1 MSNLETYKKGI
12 LEGRTID
19 DIERER
25 KFQSEAQRITKLEKQ
40 LSTKIVKVDYL
51 KNSANIIFPENI
63 IDAIELNNRRIEWI
77 ENKNKKPLRRGTRS
91 VCIKDVNRFID
102 DVNNISSNY
111 VYDTMNVATTH
122 ALSQKLQYLF
132 DMFLCSDKYDVMVEV
147 NI

>member
-1 MSNLETYKKGI
+1 MSTLETYKKGI

-51 KNSANIIFPENI
+51 KNSATIIFPENI

-77 ENKNKKPLRRGTRS
+77 ENKNKKQLRRGTRS

-132 DMFLCSDKYDVMVEV
+132 DMFLCSDKYDERIEV

>member
-1 MSNLETYKKGI
+1 MSNLEKGI
-12 LEGRTID
+12 LDGLTID

-25 KFQSEAQRITKLEKQ
+25 KFQSEAQRIARLEKK

-51 KNSANIIFPENI
+51 KNSATIIFPENI

-77 ENKNKKPLRRGTRS
+77 KNKNKKPLRRGTRS

-102 DVNNISSNY
+102 DANNIYSNY
-111 VYDTMNVATTH
+111 VYKMMSASTIH
-122 ALSQKLQYLF
+122 SLSQSLQYLF
-132 DMFLCSDKYDVMVEV
+132 DMFLCSDKYDERIEV

>member
-1 MSNLETYKKGI
+1 MGNLETYKKGI

-19 DIERER
+19 DIEREI
-25 KFQSEAQRITKLEKQ
+25 KFQSEAQRITRIEEQ

-77 ENKNKKPLRRGTRS
+77 EEKNKKPSKRGTRPGY
-91 VCIKDVNRFID
+91 IKDVNRFID

-111 VYDTMNVATTH
+111 VYDMMDVATTH

-132 DMFLCSDKYDVMVEV
+132 DMFLCSDKYDEIVEV

>member
-1 MSNLETYKKGI
+1 MH
-12 LEGRTID
+12 TID
-19 DIERER
+19 DIEGEI
-25 KFQSEAQRITKLEKQ
+25 KFQSEAQRITKIEKQ

-51 KNSANIIFPENI
+51 KNSANIIFPKNI

-77 ENKNKKPLRRGTRS
+77 EDKNKKPSRRGTKP

-111 VYDTMNVATTH
+111 VYDMMNAATTH
-122 ALSQKLQYLF
+122 ALSQKLQYIF
-132 DMFLCSDKYDVMVEV
+132 DMFLCSDKYDEMVEV

>member
-1 MSNLETYKKGI
+1 MVNLETYKKGI
-12 LEGRTID
+12 FEDRTID
-19 DIERER
+19 DIERGI
-25 KFQSEAQRITKLEKQ
+25 KFQSEAQRITKIEKQ

-77 ENKNKKPLRRGTRS
+77 EDKNKKPSRRGTRP
-91 VCIKDVNRFID
+91 VYIKDVNRFID

-111 VYDTMNVATTH
+111 VYDMMDVATTH
-122 ALSQKLQYLF
+122 ALSQKLQYIF
-132 DMFLCSDKYDVMVEV
+132 DMFLCSDKYDEIVEV

>member
-19 DIERER
+19 DIEREI
-25 KFQSEAQRITKLEKQ
+25 KFQSEAERIKKIEDQ

-51 KNSANIIFPENI
+51 KNSANIIFPDDV

-77 ENKNKKPLRRGTRS
+77 EEKNKKPSRRGTRP
-91 VCIKDVNRFID
+91 VYIKDVNRLID
-102 DVNNISSNY
+102 DVNDISSNY
-111 VYDTMNVATTH
+111 VYDIMNVATTH
-122 ALSQKLQYLF
+122 ALSQKLQYIF
-132 DMFLCSDKYDVMVEV
+132 DMFLTSDKYDEKVEV

>member
-1 MSNLETYKKGI
+1 MGNLETYKKGI

-19 DIERER
+19 DIEREI
-25 KFQSEAQRITKLEKQ
+25 KFQSEAQRITRIEEQ

-51 KNSANIIFPENI
+51 KNSANNIFPENI

-77 ENKNKKPLRRGTRS
+77 EEKNKKSPRRGTRP
-91 VCIKDVNRFID
+91 VYIKDVNRFID

-111 VYDTMNVATTH
+111 VYDMMNVATTH

-132 DMFLCSDKYDVMVEV
+132 DMFLCSDKYDEIVEV

>member
-1 MSNLETYKKGI
+1 MI
-12 LEGRTID
+12 LK
-19 DIERER
+19 REI
-25 KFQSEAQRITKLEKQ
+25 KFQSEAQRITRIEEQ
-40 LSTKIVKVDYL
+40 LSTNIVKVDYL

-77 ENKNKKPLRRGTRS
+77 EEKNKKSPRRGTRP
-91 VCIKDVNRFID
+91 VYIKDVNRFID

-111 VYDTMNVATTH
+111 VYDMMNVATTH

-132 DMFLCSDKYDVMVEV
+132 DMFLCSDKYDEIVEV

>member
-1 MSNLETYKKGI
+1 MGNLETYKKGI
-12 LEGRTID
+12 FTGRAID
-19 DIERER
+19 DIEGEI
-25 KFQSEAQRITKLEKQ
+25 KFQSEAQRITKIEKQ

-63 IDAIELNNRRIEWI
+63 IDAIELNNHRIEWI
-77 ENKNKKPLRRGTRS
+77 EDKNKKPSRRGTKP

-111 VYDTMNVATTH
+111 VYDMMNSATTH
-122 ALSQKLQYLF
+122 ALSQKLQYIF
-132 DMFLCSDKYDVMVEV
+132 DMFLCSDKYNEMVEV

>member
-1 MSNLETYKKGI
+1 MGNLETYKKGI

-19 DIERER
+19 DIEREI
-25 KFQSEAQRITKLEKQ
+25 KFQSEAQRITRIEEQ

-77 ENKNKKPLRRGTRS
+77 EEKNKKPSRRGTRP
-91 VCIKDVNRFID
+91 VYIKDVNRFID

-111 VYDTMNVATTH
+111 VYDVMNVATTH

-132 DMFLCSDKYDVMVEV
+132 DMFLCSNKYDEMVEV

>member
-51 KNSANIIFPENI
+51 KNSATIIFPENI

-102 DVNNISSNY
+102 DVHNIYSNY
-111 VYDTMNVATTH
+111 VYKMMSVSTIH
-122 ALSQKLQYLF
+122 ALSQSLQYLF
-132 DMFLCSDKYDVMVEV
+132 DMFLCSDKYDERIEV

>member
-1 MSNLETYKKGI
+1 MSNLEKGI
-12 LEGRTID
+12 LDGLTID

-25 KFQSEAQRITKLEKQ
+25 KFQSEAQRIARLEKK

-51 KNSANIIFPENI
+51 KNSATIIFPENI

-77 ENKNKKPLRRGTRS
+77 EEKNKKPSRRGTRP
-91 VCIKDVNRFID
+91 VYIKDVNRFID

-132 DMFLCSDKYDVMVEV
+132 DMFLCSDKYDERIEV

>member
-51 KNSANIIFPENI
+51 KNSATIIFPENI

-102 DVNNISSNY
+102 DVHNIYSNY
-111 VYDTMNVATTH
+111 VYKMMSVATIH
-122 ALSQKLQYLF
+122 ALSKSLQYLF
-132 DMFLCSDKYDVMVEV
+132 DMFLCSDKYDERIEV

>member
-1 MSNLETYKKGI
+1 MSNLEKYKMGI
-12 LEGRTID
+12 FEGRTID
-19 DIERER
+19 DIEREI
-25 KFQSEAQRITKLEKQ
+25 KFQSEAQRITRIEEQ
-40 LSTKIVKVDYL
+40 LSTKIVNVDYL

-77 ENKNKKPLRRGTRS
+77 EDKNKKPSIRGTKP

-102 DVNNISSNY
+102 DVHNIYSNY
-111 VYDTMNVATTH
+111 VYKMMSVTTIH
-122 ALSQKLQYLF
+122 ALSQSLQYLF

>member
-51 KNSANIIFPENI
+51 KN
-63 IDAIELNNRRIEWI
+63 
-77 ENKNKKPLRRGTRS
+77 
-91 VCIKDVNRFID
+91 
-102 DVNNISSNY
+102 
-111 VYDTMNVATTH
+111 
-122 ALSQKLQYLF
+122 
-132 DMFLCSDKYDVMVEV
+132 
-147 NI
+147 

>member
-12 LEGRTID
+12 LEGLTID

-25 KFQSEAQRITKLEKQ
+25 KFQSEAQRIARLEKK

-51 KNSANIIFPENI
+51 KNSATIIFPENI
-63 IDAIELNNRRIEWI
+63 IDAIELNNRLIEWI
-77 ENKNKKPLRRGTRS
+77 KNKNKKSLRRGTRS

-102 DVNNISSNY
+102 DANNIYSNY
-111 VYDTMNVATTH
+111 VYKMMSVATIH
-122 ALSQKLQYLF
+122 ALSQSLQYLF
-132 DMFLCSDKYDVMVEV
+132 DMFLCSDKYDERIEV

>member
-1 MSNLETYKKGI
+1 MSNLETYKKEI

-19 DIERER
+19 DVEREI
-25 KFQSEAQRITKLEKQ
+25 KFQSEAQRITRIEEQ
-40 LSTKIVKVDYL
+40 LSTKNVKLDYL

-77 ENKNKKPLRRGTRS
+77 EDKNKKPSIRGTKT

-111 VYDTMNVATTH
+111 VYDMMNVATTH

>member
-1 MSNLETYKKGI
+1 MGNLETYKKGI

-19 DIERER
+19 DIEREI
-25 KFQSEAQRITKLEKQ
+25 KFQSEAQRITRIEEQ

-77 ENKNKKPLRRGTRS
+77 EEKNKKSPRRGTRP
-91 VCIKDVNRFID
+91 VYIKDVNRFID

-111 VYDTMNVATTH
+111 VYDMMDVATTH

-132 DMFLCSDKYDVMVEV
+132 DMFLCSNKYDEMVEV

>member
-1 MSNLETYKKGI
+1 MGNLETYKKGI

-19 DIERER
+19 DIEREI
-25 KFQSEAQRITKLEKQ
+25 KFQSEAQRITRIEEQ

-77 ENKNKKPLRRGTRS
+77 EDKNKKPSIRGTKP

-102 DVNNISSNY
+102 DVNSISSNY
-111 VYDTMNVATTH
+111 VYNMMNVDTTH
-122 ALSQKLQYLF
+122 DLSQKLQYIF
-132 DMFLCSDKYDVMVEV
+132 DMFLCSDKYDEIVEV

>member
-19 DIERER
+19 DIEREI
-25 KFQSEAQRITKLEKQ
+25 KFQSEAQRITRIEEQ
-40 LSTKIVKVDYL
+40 LSTKIVNVDYL

-63 IDAIELNNRRIEWI
+63 IDAIELNNRLIEWI
-77 ENKNKKPLRRGTRS
+77 KNKNKKSLRRGTRS

-102 DVNNISSNY
+102 DANNIYSNY
-111 VYDTMNVATTH
+111 VYKMMSVATIH
-122 ALSQKLQYLF
+122 ALSQSLQYLF
-132 DMFLCSDKYDVMVEV
+132 DMFLCSDKYDERIEV

>member
-51 KNSANIIFPENI
+51 KNSATIIFPENI

-102 DVNNISSNY
+102 DVHNIYSNY
-111 VYDTMNVATTH
+111 VYKMMSVATIH
-122 ALSQKLQYLF
+122 ALSQNLQYLF
-132 DMFLCSDKYDVMVEV
+132 DMFLCSDKYDEIIEV

>member
-1 MSNLETYKKGI
+1 MSNFETYIKGTN
-12 LEGRTID
+12 EGRTIN
-19 DIERER
+19 DIERDI
-25 KFQSEAQRITKLEKQ
+25 KFQSEAQRITRIEEQ

-77 ENKNKKPLRRGTRS
+77 EEKNKKSPRRGTRP
-91 VCIKDVNRFID
+91 VYIKDVNRFID

-111 VYDTMNVATTH
+111 VYDMMNVATTH

-132 DMFLCSDKYDVMVEV
+132 DMFLCSDKYDEIVEV

>member
-1 MSNLETYKKGI
+1 MVNLETYKKGI

-19 DIERER
+19 DIEREI
-25 KFQSEAQRITKLEKQ
+25 KFQSEAQRITRIEEQ
-40 LSTKIVKVDYL
+40 LSTKIVNVDYL

-77 ENKNKKPLRRGTRS
+77 EEKNKKSSRRGTRP
-91 VCIKDVNRFID
+91 VYIKDVNRFID

-111 VYDTMNVATTH
+111 VYDMMDVATTYV
-122 ALSQKLQYLF
+122 LSQKLQYIF
-132 DMFLCSDKYDVMVEV
+132 DMFLCSNKYDEMVEV

>member
-51 KNSANIIFPENI
+51 KNSATIIFPENI

-77 ENKNKKPLRRGTRS
+77 EDKNKKPSIRGTKP

-102 DVNNISSNY
+102 DANNISSNY
-111 VYDTMNVATTH
+111 VYDMMNVATTH